1 MESPTGVLTTYC
13 LEDLKD
19 YGRREIRHSCRALEI
34 YIKREIRET
43 FLIYKNKDRGRY
55 SLIDAY
61 G

>member
-1 MESPTGVLTTYC
+1 MESPTEVLTTYC
-13 LEDLKD
+13 LDLKD
-19 YGRREIRHSCRALEI
+19 YGRTEIRHSCRALEI

-43 FLIYKNKDRGRY
+43 FLVYNNEDRGRY

>member
-1 MESPTGVLTTYC
+1 MGVLTTYC
-13 LEDLKD
+13 LDLKD

-43 FLIYKNKDRGRY
+43 FFVYNNEDRGRY

>member
-13 LEDLKD
+13 LLKD

-43 FLIYKNKDRGRY
+43 FLIIFIRTK
-55 SLIDAY
+55 IEVIIV
-61 G
+61 